1 MANFQFDLVSPERL
15 LLSAEVEEVV
25 VPGSEGEFGVLAEH
39 TPIISTMRPG
49 LVRVR
54 GGEAT
59 SEAIYVAGGIAE
71 FSNNQLTILAEH
83 ALPVSEL
90 DADKIAAEIK
100 NVEED
105 IADAKDETVRA
116 KAEIRLAR
124 LKASLPFANA
134 R

>member
-54 GGEAT
+54 GGDAA
-59 SEAIYVAGGIAE
+59 SEPIYVAGGIAE

-90 DADKIAAEIK
+90 DAGKIAAEIK
-100 NVEED
+100 NAEED
-105 IADAKDETVRA
+105 IADAKDEAARA
-116 KAEIRLAR
+116 KAETRVAR